1 MENWESIFGIWEKYD
16 VDDNDIWALKEKF
29 KIYLKEWNKVTF
41 GDLNKNKERIILSLK
56 ELEKKNEDNELDH

>member
-1 MENWESIFGIWEKYD
+1 M
-16 VDDNDIWALKEKF
+16 DDNDIWALKEKF